1 MISILLPINGE
12 GIEYIEESI
21 LSISNQT
28 YGEWEL
34 LVGVYDNL
42 INSDIYKIVKAY
54 AKQHFIIEYPDIN
67 NKYIVLKKLLEKVK
81 YKYVTVMNMGDI
93 WLPKKLEIQYK
104 YTSNYDV
111 VGTLFKF
118 KNKEKENENENEN
131 NIKKVGKITKKFIKE
146 KNYIVRDSYMI
157 KKTLLNLIDKEGE
170 YKLWLLLNEKNK
182 KFFNVH
188 EPQFIVN

>member
-104 YTSNYDV
+104 YISNYDV

-118 KNKEKENENENEN
+118 KNKENENEN

-157 KKTLLNLIDKEGE
+157 KKTLLNLIDEEGE
-170 YKLWLLLNEKNK
+170 YKLWLSLNEKNK